1 MMFFYPSGS
10 GDHKQQEEIKNA
22 QKPEAG
28 FSGGSTQHD
37 ASVFFSIFLEQ
48 TNKIQQQTLEWF
60 PLCVS
65 SNQKKAARPLKVR
78 FVLDQSSV
86 LPTSN
91 LRSASVFNEGGATGG
106 ANWTDGWYD
115 GEAECFLRG
124 KLTFRKNVWML
135 EPFLFL
141 LNETSF

>member
-48 TNKIQQQTLEWF
+48 TNKISNRRWNGSH
-60 PLCVS
+60 CVS
-65 SNQKKAARPLKVR
+65 PLIRKKL
-78 FVLDQSSV
+78 LD
-86 LPTSN
+86 L
-91 LRSASVFNEGGATGG
+91 
-106 ANWTDGWYD
+106 
-115 GEAECFLRG
+115 
-124 KLTFRKNVWML
+124 
-135 EPFLFL
+135 
-141 LNETSF
+141 